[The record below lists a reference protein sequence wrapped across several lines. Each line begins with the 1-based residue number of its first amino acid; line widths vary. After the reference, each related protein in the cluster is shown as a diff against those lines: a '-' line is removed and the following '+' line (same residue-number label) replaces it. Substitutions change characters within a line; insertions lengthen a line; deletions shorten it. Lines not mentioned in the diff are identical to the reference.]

1 MAFKSSPGAVWSFT
15 TAGYVWWWR
24 TLPAP
29 WTDADIGDVGIAGSA
44 SYTAP
49 TFTVN
54 GAGADVWG
62 TADALNYV
70 YQPLSG
76 DGSIV
81 ARVATVQN
89 VAAWTKAGVMIRGSL
104 SAGSAQA
111 FMLVSS
117 GKGLA
122 FQRRL
127 TDGGASTST
136 PGSLSVA
143 PRWVKLTRAGNTITA
158 FESADGT
165 PSSWTQIA
173 SNTFS
178 MPASVLVGLGVSSHV
193 RGVNATATFDN
204 VSVTTGGGQT
214 ASLPAGWDHR
224 DIGAVNAPGTAT
236 YAAPVFT
243 LSARGA
249 DIWGAAD
256 AFHYAYTPL
265 QGDATVITRVPTVSV
280 ANAWSKAGLMVRETL
295 DAAASHATIL
305 VSAGKGVAFQRR
317 EATGGQSVS
326 TAGSLSG
333 PPRWLKLVRSGDTFT
348 ASESANGTA
357 WTQVGTT
364 TIPMASSVFVGLA
377 VTSHTTTAS
386 TTATFDNVTIQ

>member
-1 MAFKSSPGAVWSFT
+1 M
-15 TAGYVWWWR
+15 
-24 TLPAP
+24 
-29 WTDADIGDVGIAGSA
+29 
-44 SYTAP
+44 
-49 TFTVN
+49 
-54 GAGADVWG
+54 WG

-165 PSSWTQIA
+165 TWTPIA

-193 RGVNATATFDN
+193 RGVNAAATFDN
-204 VSVTTGGGQT
+204 VSVTTGSGQT

-236 YAAPVFT
+236 YSAPVFT
-243 LSARGA
+243 LAARGA
-249 DIWGAAD
+249 DIWGVAD

-265 QGDATVITRVPTVSV
+265 QGDATVITRVPTVSF
-280 ANAWSKAGLMVRETL
+280 ANAWSKAGVMVRETL

-348 ASESANGTA
+348 ASESANGSA

-364 TIPMASSVFVGLA
+364 TIPMAASVFVGLA